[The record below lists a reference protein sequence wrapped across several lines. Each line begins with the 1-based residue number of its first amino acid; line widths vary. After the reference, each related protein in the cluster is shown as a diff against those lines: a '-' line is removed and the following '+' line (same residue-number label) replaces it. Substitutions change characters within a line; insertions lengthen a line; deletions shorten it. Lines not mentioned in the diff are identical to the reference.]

1 MIFESRHISQV
12 IGRDPGAVAAYAG
25 NPANLPRWAEGLSS
39 GIRLENGRW
48 LADSPMGAV
57 EVRFLGG
64 LEFGILDHD
73 VLMPDGTIFHNPMRV
88 VRNGDASEI
97 IFTLY
102 RWAGTSD
109 DDYEK
114 DAAMIRSD
122 LARLR
127 AILEAQ
133 G

>member
-1 MIFESRHISQV
+1 MSFESRHISQV
-12 IGRDPGAVAAYAG
+12 IQRAPADVAAYAG
-25 NPANLPRWAEGLSS
+25 DPATLPQWAAGLSS

-48 LADSPMGAV
+48 FADSPMGAI

-73 VLMPDGTIFHNPMRV
+73 VVMPDGTIFHNPMRV
-88 VRNGDASEI
+88 VRNGDASEVV
-97 IFTLY
+97 FTLY
-102 RWAGTSD
+102 RWEGMSD

-127 AILEAQ
+127 DILETQ
-133 G
+133 D